1 MQTIDRLR
9 RSGIGVGPD
18 RTLADVARVM
28 TSSGVGAVAVVE
40 HDRIVGVVTD
50 RDLVRR
56 GLARNLPADSRIDGV
71 MTSPVVTIEAD
82 APLHD
87 AVEAFAR
94 HAIRR
99 IVVVDHERFIGV
111 ISLNDLLLDMAGDLR
126 ALTAPLA
133 AEIASPHHDSA
144 LPAPI

>member
-18 RTLADVARVM
+18 RTLADVAKLM
-28 TSSGVGAVAVVE
+28 SSSGVGSVAVVE
-40 HDRIVGVVTD
+40 NDRVVGVVTD

-56 GLARNLPADSRIDGV
+56 GLARDLPADGRIDGV
-71 MTSPVVTIEAD
+71 MSSPVVTIEAD

-87 AVEAFAR
+87 AIKAFAR

-99 IVVVDHERFIGV
+99 IVVVDHERFVGV

-144 LPAPI
+144 LPAPT